1 MSPLYLRGLYFVK
14 AQATS
19 GKVVASL
26 KRGSSAVS
34 PSENF
39 ASKVPYAPPDANSDS
54 TKCLVEKGRS
64 IAGTCV
70 PLVQEYWL
78 AGGGSRLGKGF
89 GEVRE
94 MLLHLLQ
101 PLQGP
106 LQFCP
111 AQGHGGGERA
121 ECLGQLTRS
130 GGLSFVVHALIQLAS
145 SVKQWRSN
153 VSTQC

>member
-1 MSPLYLRGLYFVK
+1 MLAEHRGQVTDGAGFMVTQPRYAPRLRDGK
-14 AQATS
+14 TGRQATS
-19 GKVVASL
+19 GKLVASL

-39 ASKVPYAPPDANSDS
+39 ASKVPYAPPEANNDS

-64 IAGTCV
+64 IAGPCV
-70 PLVQEYWL
+70 SPVQEYWL
-78 AGGGSRLGKGF
+78 AGGGSWLGEGF
-89 GEVRE
+89 GEVCE

-106 LQFCP
+106 LEFCP

-121 ECLGQLTRS
+121 ECLG
-130 GGLSFVVHALIQLAS
+130 
-145 SVKQWRSN
+145 
-153 VSTQC
+153 